1 MQRTL
6 PLLLSLL
13 VAACA
18 AAPAPDAS
26 PQSGVSSPSASA
38 SAPAASG
45 AAFAPQVDDSEI
57 AGKQSCGPFTTVD
70 LAEGDQPLLEDRLA
84 VRFFAGAERV
94 GDADS
99 GKLEL
104 EREGWRLFVGAREVY
119 ARGGDDF
126 AQAAARSATFKG
138 RYDPVTLRSR
148 GGDRRVIAGLLRD
161 PSGGEGKLRS
171 DASTSPRGEMVALAH
186 GWLLDDDRNVLDV
199 AVFSSPIPVDDLPRC
214 RRFAER
220 LLAEVA
226 PGKRRLR
233 YGADGP
239 QTKEISFAR
248 FRYTL
253 GPDWI
258 LSGGEG
264 IHDFSHIRF
273 KKRGVFPA
281 TGADL
286 QLGLDAF
293 PGEWASPGVEEGQ
306 RAGTVLQTPFTWRLT
321 KDAESGLVGAW
332 GIANSKSG
340 RDKVVA
346 SLWATS
352 ALDRDDAVRF
362 AQSIELVP

>member
-1 MQRTL
+1 M
-6 PLLLSLL
+6 
-13 VAACA
+13 
-18 AAPAPDAS
+18 
-26 PQSGVSSPSASA
+26 
-38 SAPAASG
+38 SAPL
-45 AAFAPQVDDSEI
+45 VEDSAI
-57 AGKQSCGPFTTVD
+57 AGKQSCGPFAIDD
-70 LAEGDQPLLEDRLA
+70 LAAGDQPLLEDRVA
-84 VRFFAGAERV
+84 VRFFAGAQRV
-94 GDADS
+94 GDAES

-104 EREGWRLFVGAREVY
+104 EKDGARLFIGAREVY

-126 AQAAARSATFKG
+126 AQAAARAATFKG
-138 RYDPVTLRSR
+138 TYDPVTLRSR
-148 GGDRRVIAGLLRD
+148 GGDRLVIAGLLRD

-171 DASTSPRGEMVALAH
+171 DASASPRSEMVALAH

-199 AVFSSPIPVDDLPRC
+199 AVFTGAIPVDELARC
-214 RRFAER
+214 RRFAQR
-220 LLAEVA
+220 LLAQAA

-233 YGADGP
+233 YGAEGP
-239 QTKEISFAR
+239 QTKEISYAR
-248 FRYTL
+248 YRYTL

-281 TGADL
+281 TGAEL

-306 RAGTVLQTPFTWRLT
+306 RAGTVLANPFTWRLT

-332 GIANSKSG
+332 GVANSKSG

-352 ALDRDDAVRF
+352 AADRDDAMRF
-362 AQSIELVP
+362 AQAIELAP